1 MKLPSNS
8 KWPLVSRRK
17 VKELKVGTL
26 FASHL
31 ILQISESVHGQ
42 ELIVATESQ
51 YFAFKMPLQ
60 CKRIV
65 IYLQS
70 FLSLK
75 HLTLSDCKLIQSLDL
90 NGSECFKYPFHMPGL
105 FRKVG

>member
-1 MKLPSNS
+1 MKLPSNP
-8 KWPLVSRRK
+8 KWPVVLRGE

-42 ELIVATESQ
+42 KLIVATKSQ

-60 CKRIV
+60 CKWIV
-65 IYLQS
+65 IYLQF

-90 NGSECFKYPFHMPGL
+90 NGSERFKYSFHMPGL